1 MQTVITIT
9 AKDHLE
15 RANIARQIRA
25 IAARLPDRIEEDP
38 PGTFRFTD
46 YAPAGEATQPM
57 TVKNSFFRNIRGI
70 KIKNVNDI

>member
-38 PGTFRFTD
+38 PGNFPLHRLRTGGGGYPT
-46 YAPAGEATQPM
+46 
-57 TVKNSFFRNIRGI
+57 
-70 KIKNVNDI
+70 NDG